1 MAWWKFLFRGKKV
14 DQQLDSEVQFHIEEL
29 AAENRKAGMAPEEAR
44 RKAILEFG
52 GPLQVKEEL
61 RDVYGVRIL
70 ETTLANLKS
79 AFRFI
84 RKSPSFSAAI
94 VFTLAL
100 GIGANSAVF
109 SAINAVLLKP
119 LPFPDGDQL
128 MSLDQFHTK
137 AQNPE
142 THVAPVRLEDWNG
155 MNSTFQAI
163 TGYYTQDES
172 ETSGA
177 MPEEVTRAWIAPR
190 FLQVWGI
197 APAMGRDFT
206 ADEERFGGPTAVLIS
221 DRFWRRRFAADPN
234 AVGKKLRFGSFS
246 NTIVGIMPASFL
258 FPDSDVDLWTPSPL
272 DSPFSQSREST
283 WYSVVGRVKP
293 GTTVE
298 QARANLATVQ
308 AQLGKAHPITD
319 ADLAVQIQPLK
330 ELTVGGVRKS
340 LWLLF
345 GSVTLL
351 LLIACTNIV
360 ALLLARAAQR
370 QHEISIRFSLGATRA
385 RIVGQLLTEVFVLAV
400 AGATLGLIVANGAA
414 EIFQSLG
421 GNMPRLGEIRLDWRI
436 ALYTLACSI
445 AATLVCGLLPAL
457 RGTQRGISQ
466 DLAQANRTQVS
477 GRNPLQWTLVG
488 VQVALAV
495 TLLAGAGLLVRSFRE
510 LGRVSPGFDS
520 SHVLTL
526 HISATW
532 GETADMK
539 GLTQRIDRILDSVRN
554 LPGVEGAATA
564 ASLPGVPDKYENEVR
579 ITGAQANPNE
589 KMLAESRYVSIG
601 YFGTMRI
608 PLLEGELCRQV
619 QGSVCV
625 NVNRS
630 FVNAYLAG
638 SPAIGHHVEVM
649 GTSFMQSG
657 MIRGVVGDAREEG
670 IDHEAVPTIYWCMS
684 APEPDPFYLVR
695 THGAPMA
702 MANTVRQRIHEI
714 EPERSVF
721 LMMPLDEHL
730 DATFGEN
737 RLRTILLA
745 FFAITAV
752 SLACVGLYGTL
763 SYSVQVRRRE
773 VGLRLAL
780 GAMRGQIVTQ
790 FLVQGLRV
798 TLLGSFVGVCLA
810 AASGRVL
817 SGMLYGVSAT
827 DPFTLCC
834 VTALVLGVAGLAS
847 LLPALRAARVDPMQV
862 LRDE

>member
-400 AGATLGLIVANGAA
+400 AGAALGLIVANGAA

-421 GNMPRLGEIRLDWRI
+421 GN
-436 ALYTLACSI
+436 Y
-445 AATLVCGLLPAL
+445 AATWARFVWIGESPCTHW
-457 RGTQRGISQ
+457 R
-466 DLAQANRTQVS
+466 
-477 GRNPLQWTLVG
+477 
-488 VQVALAV
+488 
-495 TLLAGAGLLVRSFRE
+495 VR
-510 LGRVSPGFDS
+510 
-520 SHVLTL
+520 
-526 HISATW
+526 
-532 GETADMK
+532 
-539 GLTQRIDRILDSVRN
+539 
-554 LPGVEGAATA
+554 
-564 ASLPGVPDKYENEVR
+564 
-579 ITGAQANPNE
+579 
-589 KMLAESRYVSIG
+589 
-601 YFGTMRI
+601 
-608 PLLEGELCRQV
+608 
-619 QGSVCV
+619 
-625 NVNRS
+625 
-630 FVNAYLAG
+630 
-638 SPAIGHHVEVM
+638 
-649 GTSFMQSG
+649 
-657 MIRGVVGDAREEG
+657 
-670 IDHEAVPTIYWCMS
+670 
-684 APEPDPFYLVR
+684 
-695 THGAPMA
+695 
-702 MANTVRQRIHEI
+702 
-714 EPERSVF
+714 
-721 LMMPLDEHL
+721 
-730 DATFGEN
+730 
-737 RLRTILLA
+737 
-745 FFAITAV
+745 
-752 SLACVGLYGTL
+752 
-763 SYSVQVRRRE
+763 
-773 VGLRLAL
+773 
-780 GAMRGQIVTQ
+780 
-790 FLVQGLRV
+790 
-798 TLLGSFVGVCLA
+798 
-810 AASGRVL
+810 
-817 SGMLYGVSAT
+817 
-827 DPFTLCC
+827 
-834 VTALVLGVAGLAS
+834 
-847 LLPALRAARVDPMQV
+847 
-862 LRDE
+862 